1 MSIDKR
7 IVSNVANLA
16 RLKLKD
22 ADLENMSE
30 ELSNVLTWI
39 ENLNEVE
46 TNGVEPLANI
56 TGLPS
61 PADSTKVRTTT
72 IPAKR
77 PTPTKPA
84 IASLTSCDREGL
96 LG

>member
-16 RLKLKD
+16 RLKLKE

-56 TGLPS
+56 TGQKLSFREDEITDGNYPEKILQNAPEQS
-61 PADSTKVRTTT
+61 SGFFVVPKVV
-72 IPAKR
+72 
-77 PTPTKPA
+77 
-84 IASLTSCDREGL
+84 E
-96 LG
+96 